1 LIKSIDIVI
10 DMAARKR
17 EVLMGESGR
26 LEVITMNDTRYRT

>member
-1 LIKSIDIVI
+1 LIRSIDVVI

-26 LEVITMNDTRYRT
+26 LEERTMNDMIYKI

>member
-1 LIKSIDIVI
+1 LIRSIDVVI

-26 LEVITMNDTRYRT
+26 LEERIMNDMIYMI